1 VWGRAGPSRGGRFP
15 TPPRM
20 NLSLYSAATG
30 MEAQQLNLNT
40 IANNLANVN
49 TPGFKRSKI
58 EFQDLLYQRPRA
70 SGSDSGGGNLVPTGI
85 EISNGSRVAAT
96 SKVFTQGQLTNT
108 GEKLDIAIQGDGFF
122 EVQRPD
128 GTIGYTRDG
137 SFKLNAQGQVV
148 TVDGMPILSGM
159 QTIPAGANVT
169 ISEDGQVT
177 VQSAAGTTNFRLS
190 LTRFANPAGLRSM
203 GGNLYEE
210 TAASGTPETGNPG
223 ENGFGRTVQGYIEAS
238 NVNIVEEMVALIVAQ
253 RAYEINSKSVQ
264 SSDEMLQNVAQMKR

>member
-1 VWGRAGPSRGGRFP
+1 
-15 TPPRM
+15 M

-58 EFQDLLYQRPRA
+58 EFQDLLYQKPRA
-70 SGSDSGGGNLVPTGI
+70 SGTDSGGGNLIPTGI
-85 EISNGSRVAAT
+85 EVGNGSRVAAT

-108 GEKLDIAIQGDGFF
+108 GEKLDLAIQGDGFF

-148 TVDGMPILSGM
+148 TVDGLPVLSGF
-159 QTIPAGANVT
+159 QQIPAGSDITV
-169 ISEDGQVT
+169 SEDGQVT
-177 VQSAAGTTNFRLS
+177 LTSANGTQSFRLTM
-190 LTRFANPAGLRSM
+190 TRFANPAGLRSL
-203 GGNLYEE
+203 GGNMYEE

-223 ENGFGRTVQGYIEAS
+223 EQGFGRTIQGYVEAS
-238 NVNIVEEMVALIVAQ
+238 NVNIVEEMVNLIIAQ

-264 SSDEMLQNVAQMKR
+264 SSDEMLQNVANMKR

>member
-1 VWGRAGPSRGGRFP
+1 
-15 TPPRM
+15 M

-58 EFQDLLYQRPRA
+58 EFQDLLYQKPRA

-85 EISNGSRVAAT
+85 EVGNGSRVAAT

-148 TVDGMPILSGM
+148 TIDGMPVLSGM

-169 ISEDGQVT
+169 VSEDGQVT
-177 VQSAAGTTNFRLS
+177 VQSASGTTNFRLT

-210 TAASGTPETGNPG
+210 TGASGTPETGNPG

-264 SSDEMLQNVAQMKR
+264 SSDEMLQNVANMKR

>member
-1 VWGRAGPSRGGRFP
+1 
-15 TPPRM
+15 M

-58 EFQDLLYQRPRA
+58 EFQDLLYQKPREA
-70 SGSDSGGGNLVPTGI
+70 GADAGGGNLVPTGI
-85 EISNGSRVAAT
+85 EVGNGSRVAAT
-96 SKVFTQGQLTNT
+96 SKIFTQGQLTNT

-128 GTIGYTRDG
+128 GTIGYTRAG
-137 SFKLNAQGQVV
+137 SFKLSAQGQVV
-148 TVDGMPILSGM
+148 TVDGLPVLSGF
-159 QTIPAGANVT
+159 QPVPPGTTGVS

-177 VQSAAGTTNFRLS
+177 VQGSGGNQTFSITLA
-190 LTRFANPAGLRSM
+190 RFANPAGLRSL

-210 TAASGTPETGNPG
+210 TAASGTPEVGKPG
-223 ENGFGRTVQGYIEAS
+223 EQGYGRTVQGYIEAS
-238 NVNIVEEMVALIVAQ
+238 NVNIVEEMVNLIVAQ
-253 RAYEINSKSVQ
+253 RAYEINSKSIQ
-264 SSDEMLQNVAQMKR
+264 TSDEMLQNIANMKR

>member
-1 VWGRAGPSRGGRFP
+1 
-15 TPPRM
+15 M

-58 EFQDLLYQRPRA
+58 EFQDLLYQRPRS
-70 SGSDSGGGNLVPTGI
+70 SGTETGGGNVLPTGI
-85 EISNGSRVAAT
+85 EVGNGSRVAAT
-96 SKVFTQGQLTNT
+96 SKVFTQGPLTNS
-108 GEKLDIAIQGDGFF
+108 GEKLDVAIQGEGFF

-148 TVDGMPILSGM
+148 TVDGLPILSGM
-159 QTIPAGANVT
+159 QQIPAGSEVT

-177 VQSAAGTTNFRLS
+177 VQTANGTQSFRLT
-190 LTRFANPAGLRSM
+190 LTRFANPSGLRSL

-223 ENGFGRTVQGYIEAS
+223 ENGFGRTLQGYTEAS
-238 NVNIVEEMVALIVAQ
+238 NVNIVEEMVNLIIAQ

-264 SSDEMLQNVAQMKR
+264 SSDEMLQNVANMKR

>member
-1 VWGRAGPSRGGRFP
+1 
-15 TPPRM
+15 M

-58 EFQDLLYQRPRA
+58 EFQDLLYQKPRA
-70 SGSDSGGGNLVPTGI
+70 SGTDSGGGNLVPTGV
-85 EISNGSRVAAT
+85 EVGNGSRVAAT

-108 GEKLDIAIQGDGFF
+108 GEKLDVAVQGDGFF

-128 GTIGYTRDG
+128 GTTGYTRDG

-148 TVDGMPILSGM
+148 NVDGLPVLSGF
-159 QTIPAGANVT
+159 QPIPPGANSIS

-177 VQSAAGTTNFRLS
+177 VQTSTGSQSFAIT
-190 LTRFANPAGLRSM
+190 LTRFANPAGLRSL

-210 TAASGTPETGNPG
+210 TPASGTPEAGKPG
-223 ENGFGRTVQGYIEAS
+223 EQGYGRVIQGYVEAS
-238 NVNIVEEMVALIVAQ
+238 NVNIVEEMVNLIVAQ

-264 SSDEMLQNVAQMKR
+264 TSDEMLQNVANMKR